1 MRVAGWLIIIMLG
14 GLIRSAPGWSQDKE
28 LAVAISQFKKLRS
41 QGLLEEAVPFAETAL
56 AIGKGMFGAKDP
68 NSAVL
73 LDNLAGLYK
82 AQNRIA
88 EAEGYYALALTI
100 REEALGLNHPDVA
113 ASLNRLAVLYHGQG
127 KYFSAEFY
135 FKRAL
140 KAYEDALGRKHPGI
154 VQGLERYAAF

>member
-1 MRVAGWLIIIMLG
+1 LRVAGWLIIIMLG

-28 LAVAISQFKKLRS
+28 LAVAISQFKQLRS
-41 QGLLEEAVPFAETAL
+41 QGFLEEAVPFAETAL
-56 AIGKGMFGAKDP
+56 AIDKGIFDAKDP

-82 AQNRIA
+82 AQNRTA

-113 ASLNRLAVLYHGQG
+113 ASLQSSGGALSWPG
-127 KYFSAEFY
+127 KIFF
-135 FKRAL
+135 
-140 KAYEDALGRKHPGI
+140 GRI
-154 VQGLERYAAF
+154 